1 MSTASDAP
9 DPAEP
14 RRSGLLAYLRHGVR
28 TARRVTTARVRAG
41 GVRAGRSVVPALQM
55 TVAGV
60 GAFALAETLLGHDG
74 PLFAAVAALIAL
86 GFTKEPRLRKVVE
99 VALGCTLGIF
109 IGDLVLHFFGAGLLT
124 ASFVLFVSI
133 MLARL
138 LDNSSL
144 LAMQMGLQALLVVL
158 IPAPEGG
165 LLGPF
170 SRSADAVLGGTVA
183 MLIALLTPKD
193 PRREP
198 IRELRRVVDD
208 LTRALRETAK
218 AIRTSESREAWHA
231 LIRCRGIQSQLDDA
245 VAAVASAEELT
256 RYSPAYRRH
265 RHYVRRMG
273 RLTEKMDL
281 AVRSMRV
288 ITRRAVSMVDN
299 ASLTDEATES
309 LSSLL
314 EEFADAVQLLSRAVS
329 ESGPAS
335 AQRMEV
341 AQHGLSAVATRL
353 HPTRLEIHTLEGE
366 SVVLMLRTMIVDV
379 MEAAGLTHEEAEEL
393 LPALGHRDTLTGR
406 IRIVKAERRAGRAE
420 RRAERQGE
428 WSREHF
434 EEDDDG
440 APAPQQEATE
450 TTRSAEG
457 EDTDTK
463 PPR

>member
-1 MSTASDAP
+1 MSTAADSSDP
-9 DPAEP
+9 QDPAGTG
-14 RRSGLLAYLRHGVR
+14 RSGTGASLRQHLGR
-28 TARRVTTARVRAG
+28 ARRFAVARARSG
-41 GVRAGRSVVPALQM
+41 GIRAGRSVVPALQM
-55 TVAGV
+55 TIAGV
-60 GAFALAETLLGHDG
+60 GSFALAETLLGHDG
-74 PLFAAVAALIAL
+74 PLFAAVAAMIAL

-99 VALGCTLGIF
+99 VAAGCTLGIF
-109 IGDLVLHFFGAGLLT
+109 IGDMVLHIFGAGLVT
-124 ASFVLFVSI
+124 ASFVLFISV

-158 IPAPEGG
+158 IPAPESG

-170 SRSADAVLGGTVA
+170 SRSADAILGGTVA

-198 IRELRRVVDD
+198 IRELRGVVDD
-208 LTRALRETAK
+208 LVLALRETAR

-231 LIRCRGIQSQLDDA
+231 LIRCRGIQSQIDDA
-245 VAAVASAEELT
+245 EAAVSSAQELT

-299 ASLTDEATES
+299 ASLNDDATTS
-309 LSSLL
+309 LSALL
-314 EEFADAVQLLSRAVS
+314 DELADAVHMLARAVS
-329 ESGPAS
+329 EPGPAS
-335 AQRMEV
+335 AERMEA
-341 AQHGLSAVATRL
+341 AQHGLAAVATRL
-353 HPTRLEIHTLEGE
+353 HPTRLEIDTLEGE

-379 MEAAGLTHEEAEEL
+379 MEAAGLTHEEAEEH
-393 LPALGHRDTLTGR
+393 LPALGRRDTLTGR
-406 IRIVKAERRAGRAE
+406 IRIVKAERRAERAE
-420 RRAERQGE
+420 RKPQPQDPWQHEP
-428 WSREHF
+428 F

-440 APAPQQEATE
+440 AAPDGPDAPG
-450 TTRSAEG
+450 EG
-457 EDTDTK
+457 TQ